1 MSHSLQYLF
10 SDLEGLAENIVAA
23 MKTLDV
29 DTLAEHRADLVRIEG
44 AATRFTHQLKRSS
57 RLCLDSGI
65 DVDSM
70 SRIRHDLRG
79 QIGAIQGY
87 TELIIEELSA
97 ATAHCAPSLRAIV
110 HQTAATL
117 PLIDQLR
124 PARDSAP
131 EKLRQVFSSHEE
143 HVPDYKAQYQDS
155 TVLVIDDSDDNR
167 HLMSRRLRAAGLKVF
182 ESPTGSD
189 GLRVL
194 SERRIDLILLDVQMP
209 GMTGLELL
217 GHLKR
222 HPIHA
227 DIPVLVI
234 SAVSEVE
241 TIADCITSGAEDYLA
256 TPLNPIVLHAR
267 VKASLDKKLLR
278 DMDRARMKELAEARE
293 ELVAAIE
300 SIDDGFAIFDQDER
314 LVRANRKYHELYP
327 SSASHTHLESILQAD
342 RKADVY
348 FQERRGRRS
357 VTERSD
363 ENWLSLYLA
372 RHRGLDEF
380 TERLRDGRWIEI
392 RTAVTPTGSIVSVH
406 KDVTTRKRDEEHLTY
421 LAHHDPLT
429 GLANRA
435 HFESALNDALGAE
448 PFALLYLDLD
458 QFKSVNDTLGHR
470 AGDELLRAV
479 AKIMTEGTR
488 QNDATA
494 RLGGDEF
501 VAILRTDDRK
511 AVERI
516 AERLRVNIASA
527 SPSGAHVTASIGV
540 AFSPRDGD
548 TAEALL
554 EAADS
559 AMYGAKEKK
568 DRIRFTSRS

>member
-1 MSHSLQYLF
+1 MSHSLQSLF
-10 SDLEGLAENIVAA
+10 SGLEDLAENIVAA
-23 MKTLDV
+23 TKTLDF
-29 DTLAEHRADLVRIEG
+29 DALTEHRADLVRIEG
-44 AATRFTHQLKRSS
+44 AAARFTVQLKYSS
-57 RLCLDSGI
+57 ERCLDA
-65 DVDSM
+65 DVNVESM

-87 TELIIEELSA
+87 AELILEELNHT
-97 ATAHCAPSLRAIV
+97 TAHCAPSLREIV
-110 HQTAATL
+110 HQTAGTL

-124 PARDSAP
+124 VARESAP
-131 EKLRQVFSSHEE
+131 ETLRQVFSSHEE
-143 HVPDYKAQYQDS
+143 PSPDYKAQYQDS

-167 HLMSRRLRAAGLKVF
+167 HLMSRRLRAAGLEVF
-182 ESPTGSD
+182 ESRTGSD

-194 SERRIDLILLDVQMP
+194 NERRIDLILLDVQMP

-217 GHLKR
+217 EHLKR
-222 HPIHA
+222 HIVHA

-241 TIADCITSGAEDYLA
+241 TIAKCIVSGAEDYLA

-278 DMDRARMKELAEARE
+278 DMDRARMQELAEARE

-300 SIDDGFAIFDQDER
+300 SIDDGFAIFDHNER
-314 LVRANRKYHELYP
+314 LVRANRQYYNLYP
-327 SSASHTHLESILQAD
+327 SSAVETHLESILRAD
-342 RKADVY
+342 RKAGVY

-363 ENWLSLYLA
+363 ENWLGLYLA

-392 RTAVTPTGSIVSVH
+392 RTARTPTGSIVSVH
-406 KDVTTRKRDEEHLTY
+406 KDVTARKRDEEHLTY

-435 HFESALNDALGAE
+435 HFEADLEDALGGE

-458 QFKSVNDTLGHR
+458 GFKKVNDTLGHR
-470 AGDELLRAV
+470 AGDELLRTV
-479 AKIMTEGTR
+479 AKIITEGTR
-488 QNDATA
+488 HNDASA

-511 AVERI
+511 AVAQI
-516 AERLRVNIASA
+516 AERLRVNIADA
-527 SPSGAHVTASIGV
+527 SPEGAHVTASIGV
-540 AFSPRDGD
+540 AFSPKDGES
-548 TAEALL
+548 AEALL

-559 AMYGAKEKK
+559 AMYAAKETKNGVH
-568 DRIRFTSRS
+568 FTPPS

>member
-1 MSHSLQYLF
+1 MTT
-10 SDLEGLAENIVAA
+10 V
-23 MKTLDV
+23 DV
-29 DTLAEHRADLVRIEG
+29 ETLAEHRADLERIEG
-44 AATRFTHQLKRSS
+44 AATRFTLEVGESS
-57 RLCLDSGI
+57 RRCRENEV
-65 DVDSM
+65 DVEAM

-87 TELIIEELSA
+87 TELILEELSA
-97 ATAHCAPSLRAIV
+97 HVAHCAPSLRSIV
-110 HQTAATL
+110 HLTAATL

-124 PARDSAP
+124 RARDSAP
-131 EKLRQVFSSHEE
+131 EKVRQLFSSHEE
-143 HVPDYKAQYQDS
+143 PAPDYKAQYQDS

-167 HLMSRRLRAAGLKVF
+167 HLMSRRLRAAGLSVF

-194 SERRIDLILLDVQMP
+194 DERRIDLILFDVQMP

-241 TIADCITSGAEDYLA
+241 TIAECITSGAEDYLA

-278 DMDRARMKELAEARE
+278 DMDRARMRELAEARE

-300 SIDDGFAIFDQDER
+300 SIDDGFAIFDQNEQ
-314 LVRANRKYHELYP
+314 LVRANRQYHNLYP
-327 SSASHTHLESILQAD
+327 SSVHEADLEAILRAD

-348 FQERRGRRS
+348 FEERRGRRS
-357 VTERSD
+357 ITERSD
-363 ENWLSLYLA
+363 ANWLSLYLA
-372 RHRGLDEF
+372 RHRSQDEF

-429 GLANRA
+429 GLSNRA
-435 HFESALNDALGAE
+435 HFEAGLKDAIGAE

-458 QFKSVNDTLGHR
+458 GFKSVNDTLGHR

-501 VAILRTDDRK
+501 VAILRTDDRH

-516 AERLRVNIASA
+516 AERLRVNIAEA
-527 SPSGAHVTASIGV
+527 SPEGAQVTASIGV

-548 TAEALL
+548 TPEAIL
-554 EAADS
+554 EAADL
-559 AMYGAKEKK
+559 AMYAAKESK
-568 DRIRFTSRS
+568 DDIRFTAPER

>member
-1 MSHSLQYLF
+1 MSDSLQSLF
-10 SDLEGLAENIVAA
+10 SALDGLADNIATA
-23 MKTLDV
+23 MKALEFDA
-29 DTLAEHRADLVRIEG
+29 LADHRSDLVRIEG
-44 AATRFTHQLKRSS
+44 AAGRFSSLLTRSS
-57 RLCLDSGI
+57 QQCRETNI
-65 DVDSM
+65 DDVAM

-79 QIGAIQGY
+79 QVGAIQGY
-87 TELIIEELSA
+87 TELILEELSA
-97 ATAHCAPSLRAIV
+97 DAAHCSPSLRAIV
-110 HQTAATL
+110 HLTGGTL

-124 PARDSAP
+124 HRRTSLPVKPR
-131 EKLRQVFSSHEE
+131 EVFSTSDEPAHNYE
-143 HVPDYKAQYQDS
+143 AQYQDS
-155 TVLVIDDSDDNR
+155 TVLLIDDSDDNR
-167 HLMSRRLRAAGLKVF
+167 HLMSRRLRAAGLEVF

-194 SERRIDLILLDVQMP
+194 DERRIDLILLDVQMP
-209 GMTGLELL
+209 GMTGLDVL

-278 DMDRARMKELAEARE
+278 DMDLARMKQLAEARE

-314 LVRANRKYHELYP
+314 LVRANRKYHDLYP
-327 SSASHTHLESILQAD
+327 ASLTAPNLEAILRAD
-342 RKADVY
+342 RKANVY

-357 VTERSD
+357 VTERND
-363 ENWLSLYLA
+363 ENWLALHLA

-392 RTAVTPTGSIVSVH
+392 RTAATPTGSIVSVH
-406 KDVTTRKRDEEHLTY
+406 KDVTARKRDEEHLTF

-435 HFESALNDALGAE
+435 HFEGVLNDSLGGE
-448 PFALLYLDLD
+448 PFALLYIDLD
-458 QFKSVNDTLGHR
+458 GFKSVNDTLGHH

-488 QNDATA
+488 KNDATA

-501 VAILRTDDRK
+501 VAILRSDDRV
-511 AVERI
+511 AIERI

-527 SPSGAHVTASIGV
+527 SPAGAKVTASIGI
-540 AFSPRDGD
+540 AFSPTDGQ
-548 TAEALL
+548 TGEALL

-559 AMYGAKEKK
+559 AMYAAKEKK
-568 DRIRFTSRS
+568 DGIRFSRPS

>member
-1 MSHSLQYLF
+1 
-10 SDLEGLAENIVAA
+10 
-23 MKTLDV
+23 MKTVDV
-29 DTLAEHRADLVRIEG
+29 DTLAEHRADLQRIEG
-44 AATRFTHQLKRSS
+44 AATRFTLEVGESSKR
-57 RLCLDSGI
+57 CLETEV
-65 DVDSM
+65 DVEAM

-87 TELIIEELSA
+87 TELILEELS
-97 ATAHCAPSLRAIV
+97 TDVTHCAPSLRSIV
-110 HQTAATL
+110 HLTAATL

-124 PARDSAP
+124 RARDSAP
-131 EKLRQVFSSHEE
+131 EKVRQLFSSHEE
-143 HVPDYKAQYQDS
+143 PAPDYKAQYRDS
-155 TVLVIDDSDDNR
+155 AVLVIDDSDDNR
-167 HLMSRRLRAAGLKVF
+167 HLMSRRLRAAGLEVF

-194 SERRIDLILLDVQMP
+194 DERRIDLILFDVQMP

-222 HPIHA
+222 HPVHA

-278 DMDRARMKELAEARE
+278 DMDRARMQELAEARE

-300 SIDDGFAIFDQDER
+300 SIDDGFAIFDQNEQ
-314 LVRANRKYHELYP
+314 LVRANRQYHNLYP
-327 SSASHTHLESILQAD
+327 SSLRETELEAILRAD

-348 FQERRGRRS
+348 FEERRGRRS

-372 RHRGLDEF
+372 RHRGGDEF

-392 RTAVTPTGSIVSVH
+392 RTAVTPTGSVVSVH

-429 GLANRA
+429 GLSNRA
-435 HFESALNDALGAE
+435 HFESALNDAIGAE

-458 QFKSVNDTLGHR
+458 GFKSVNDTLGHR

-479 AKIMTEGTR
+479 AKIMTDGTR

-501 VAILRTDDRK
+501 VAILRTDDRH

-516 AERLRVNIASA
+516 ADRLRVNIAKA
-527 SPSGAHVTASIGV
+527 SPEGACVTASIGV

-548 TAEALL
+548 TAETLL

-559 AMYGAKEKK
+559 AMYAAKKSK
-568 DRIRFTSRS
+568 DDIRFTPRGD